1 MSVATPPPPLG
12 NNWKSWGER
21 INSFLTSTRNK
32 LEFKDA
38 DSKATENGILMW
50 DEAEG
55 TIVVSKNNAW
65 VKIELDP

>member
-12 NNWKSWGER
+12 SSWKIWGER
-21 INSFLTSTRNK
+21 LTKYLTSNRNT
-32 LEFKDA
+32 LQHKDA

-55 TIVVSKNNAW
+55 TLVVSKNNAW

>member
-1 MSVATPPPPLG
+1 MCI
-12 NNWKSWGER
+12 R
-21 INSFLTSTRNK
+21 DRYLTSTRST
-32 LEFKDA
+32 LQHKDS

-55 TIVVSKNNAW
+55 TVVVSKNNAW

>member
-1 MSVATPPPPLG
+1 MSVAIPPPPLG
-12 NNWKSWGER
+12 SSWKIWGER
-21 INSFLTSTRNK
+21 INKFLTSTRNT
-32 LEFKDA
+32 LQHKDS

-55 TIVVSKNNAW
+55 TVVVSKNNVW

>member
-12 NNWKSWGER
+12 SNCKIWGER
-21 INSFLTSTRNK
+21 INKFLTSTRNT
-32 LEFKDA
+32 LQHKDST
-38 DSKATENGILMW
+38 SKATENGRLMW

-55 TIVVSKNNAW
+55 TVVVSKAGAW

>member
-1 MSVATPPPPLG
+1 MSVANPPPPLG
-12 NNWKSWGER
+12 SSWKIWGER
-21 INSFLTSTRNK
+21 INKFLTSTRNT
-32 LEFKDA
+32 LQHKDS

-55 TIVVSKNNAW
+55 TVVVSKNGAW

>member
-1 MSVATPPPPLG
+1 MSVAIPPPPLG
-12 NNWKSWGER
+12 SSWKIWGER
-21 INSFLTSTRNK
+21 INKFLTSTRNT
-32 LEFKDA
+32 LQHKDS

-55 TIVVSKNNAW
+55 TVVVSKDNAW